1 MIKYLYV
8 ILMGTSTYAMANP
21 TVLGSWYAAPIQKG
35 ALTTLKSITLYE
47 DTTMT
52 LQAVL
57 PGKSNK
63 VVAKFLYNYDEGT
76 FSIVKVLSKT
86 NCPDFK
92 FGSFEGYKYGYSV
105 NENLLEV
112 TSGIGKSYSTRATP
126 EQITSFDEMTE
137 GCD

>member
-1 MIKYLYV
+1 MIKYLFV

-21 TVLGSWYAAPIQKG
+21 TLLGTWYTAPIQKG
-35 ALTTLKSITLYE
+35 SATTLNSITKYE

-52 LQAVL
+52 MQAVL

-92 FGSFEGYKYGYSV
+92 FGSFEGYKYYYSV
-105 NENLLEV
+105 SENLLEV
-112 TSGIGKSYSTRATP
+112 IDGIGKSYSTRATP
-126 EQITSFDEMTE
+126 EQITSFEELTE
-137 GCD
+137 GCN